1 MRARN
6 EPRGAAHGRGVLRKV
21 YDHGDPGHVVP
32 EPAERTLS
40 ILVPAA
46 VCRGSFAH
54 GRTVLEP
61 GQRQGPIRLRERF
74 VGVHVAMRMQHV
86 VVAENA
92 LHSAVDDR
100 VIE

>member
-1 MRARN
+1 MGDIESSQQAGARLDVVADQSERIVALIQECVQMRARN

-21 YDHGDPGHVVP
+21 NDHGDPGHVVP

-54 GRTVLEP
+54 GRAVLEP
-61 GQRQGPIRLRERF
+61 GQR
-74 VGVHVAMRMQHV
+74 
-86 VVAENA
+86 
-92 LHSAVDDR
+92 
-100 VIE
+100 